1 MRAVH
6 ADGRYRA
13 LSLRRVSQS
22 NIEVVQRLF
31 ELFGEGR
38 GIEPALEVLHPD
50 VVIDIPPNMSAEPD
64 TYHGHDGARRY
75 FAGFE
80 GMLEDVRYEFFE
92 LIPEG
97 DHVLARARL
106 AGRGVSSGLEVELG
120 TFVVHTVV
128 DGKVTRI
135 VPYAD
140 LESARQSLR

>member
-1 MRAVH
+1 MSERNVEAV
-6 ADGRYRA
+6 R
-13 LSLRRVSQS
+13 Q
-22 NIEVVQRLF
+22 LF
-31 ELFGEGR
+31 ELYASGGLE
-38 GIEPALEVLHPD
+38 AVLEVMDEDIEIVIPPD
-50 VVIDIPPNMSAEPD
+50 VSAEPD
-64 TYHGHDGARRY
+64 TYRGHEGARRY

-80 GMLEDVRYEFFE
+80 GMLEDVRYEAFE

-106 AGRGVSSGLEVELG
+106 AGRGVSSGLEVELK

-140 LESARQSLR
+140 LESARESLG